1 MVADTAPLVPQAH
14 EPLSPRERREL
25 GKTRRK
31 QLPRSLLA
39 EYTPAADRP
48 DPVALLE
55 TQARKRVAEL
65 VPIRYGRMLASPF
78 SFYRGAASIMA
89 SDLAAGPHTGFRVQ
103 LCGDAHLSNF
113 GLFASPERNLTF
125 DVNDFDETLPGPW
138 EWDVKRLVTSLTVAG
153 RDNGFDAAACE
164 YVTLAAAE
172 GYRRRML
179 QLAQMGELEV
189 WYAHTYVND
198 ALMAGVDRAF
208 GRQIR
213 REAARAR
220 SRGQLQALAQLT
232 RVVGT
237 RRRLVSDPPLLV
249 PIEELVGAADAAEH
263 ERHMGTLMSSY
274 AQSLDDHWRTLI
286 GRFSYVEMAR
296 KVVGVGSVGTRAWIV
311 LLLGRDDQDPL
322 LLQVKEAQPSVL
334 EQFLPACDYP
344 NAGQRVVAG
353 QRLMQASSDILLGWL
368 RGVGPDGHE
377 GDYYVR
383 QLRDWKGSADVDSLS
398 AQVLADYGRS
408 CGEVLARAHA
418 RTGDRIAIAAYLG
431 RSDKADRALAQFART
446 YAEQN
451 QSDYEALRAAAATG
465 RVTAEYGV

>member
-1 MVADTAPLVPQAH
+1 MVADTAPLIPQAR
-14 EPLSPRERREL
+14 ERLSPQQQREL
-25 GKTRRK
+25 GRTRRK
-31 QLPRSLLA
+31 QLPRSSLA
-39 EYTPAADRP
+39 EYAPAADRP

-55 TQARKRVAEL
+55 TQARTRVAEL
-65 VPIRYGRMLASPF
+65 VPIRYGRMLASSF
-78 SFYRGAASIMA
+78 SFYRGGALIMA
-89 SDLAAGPHTGFRVQ
+89 SDLATGPHTGLQVQ

-138 EWDVKRLVTSLTVAG
+138 EWDVKRLVTSLTVAA

-179 QLAQMGELEV
+179 ELAQMGELEV

-198 ALMAGVDRAF
+198 AGMASVDRAF

-213 REAARAR
+213 REAAKAR
-220 SRGQLQALAQLT
+220 SRGQLQALNHLT
-232 RVVGT
+232 RVVGA

-249 PIEELVGAADAAEH
+249 PIGELVGAADAAEH
-263 ERHMGTLMSSY
+263 ERQMGTLMSSY
-274 AQSLDDHWRTLI
+274 AQSLDGHCRTLMS
-286 GRFSYVEMAR
+286 RFSYVEMAR

-334 EQFLPACDYP
+334 EQFLPACEYP

-383 QLRDWKGSADVDSLS
+383 QLHDWKGSADVDSLN
-398 AQVLADYGRS
+398 ARVLADYGRS

-431 RSDKADRALAQFART
+431 RSDTADRALAQFART

-451 QSDYEALRAAAATG
+451 QSDYEALRAAAAAG
-465 RVTAEYGV
+465 SVTAEYGV